1 MHRPLLALGIGALA
15 LGLSSAAAA
24 AGKAHEHGALRL
36 DVAVEATSVTL
47 QLQAP
52 LDSLVGFERAPRT
65 EAERQRVDQALARLK
80 AAAQLFRVDPK
91 GQCTAGP
98 VLLTSGVLKLGDAPP
113 PPDVGDH
120 AELEAGYRF
129 DCRSATD
136 AAFIDHGLFEAF
148 ARAQRIDVQIA
159 GPKGQARRGLKRPA
173 ARIGLAR

>member
-1 MHRPLLALGIGALA
+1 MHRPLLALGIGAVA

-80 AAAQLFRVDPK
+80 AAAQL
-91 GQCTAGP
+91 
-98 VLLTSGVLKLGDAPP
+98 
-113 PPDVGDH
+113 
-120 AELEAGYRF
+120 
-129 DCRSATD
+129 
-136 AAFIDHGLFEAF
+136 
-148 ARAQRIDVQIA
+148 
-159 GPKGQARRGLKRPA
+159 
-173 ARIGLAR
+173 